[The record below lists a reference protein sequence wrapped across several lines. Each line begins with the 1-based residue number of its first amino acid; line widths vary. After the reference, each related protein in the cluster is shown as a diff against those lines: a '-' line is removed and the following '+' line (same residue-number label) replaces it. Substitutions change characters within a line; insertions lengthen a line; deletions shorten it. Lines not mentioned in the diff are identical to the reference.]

1 MFPVF
6 RFFGRIFG
14 LDMIVKEL
22 VFQFKVLMRKK
33 FNFDLK
39 VKDVKDLYGS
49 KPWIALSSDLLL
61 RMFDLIADANL
72 SLSCSCF

>member
-1 MFPVF
+1 
-6 RFFGRIFG
+6 
-14 LDMIVKEL
+14 MIVKEL

-61 RMFDLIADANL
+61 RMFDLIT
-72 SLSCSCF
+72 